1 MTIELDKLVIERII
15 LEVRFSRGF
24 LYWDNC
30 GKIWKAL
37 CDKWADLE
45 MVTVS
50 PEKAAFKIKDEG
62 LELKFSQ
69 ADIHLSQSYPHSSL
83 NLFKEVGREAIP
95 LIANSL
101 EIKSFSRI
109 GNRIFYLCPVATLEE
124 SSDMVRST
132 GLLNISEEKINLFG
146 DSLEEPGIQF
156 RIQDEDIAYRFN
168 IQALSRKLE
177 LELPKPIE
185 ADSSKFVENAVLI
198 DVDYF
203 TRKSVDLSITDF
215 EEIINQVQKSLR
227 YNLRK
232 LLS

>member
-1 MTIELDKLVIERII
+1 MTIELEKLIIERIV

-45 MVTVS
+45 MVTVD
-50 PEKAAFKIKDEG
+50 PAKALFKINDEG

-69 ADIHLSQSYPHSSL
+69 ADIHLSQSYPPSSL
-83 NLFKEVGREAIP
+83 NIFKEVGRESIP
-95 LIANSL
+95 LIANFL
-101 EIKSFSRI
+101 ETKTFSRI
-109 GNRIFYLCPVATLEE
+109 GNRIFYLYPTASLEE
-124 SSDMVRST
+124 ASDIVRKT
-132 GLLNISEEKINLFG
+132 GLLSISEEKIKLFG
-146 DSLEEPGIQF
+146 DTLEEPCIQF
-156 RIQDEDIAYRFN
+156 RIQDEDVGYRFN
-168 IQALSRKLE
+168 VQALSRKLE
-177 LELPKPIE
+177 LQLPKPIE
-185 ADSSKFVENAVLI
+185 VDSSKFVKHAVLV

-227 YNLRK
+227 YSLGK
-232 LLS
+232 LFS